1 MTSPPAAS
9 PAPPRPPGPAGA
21 RAAGTR
27 PAAPAPRPA
36 GETAAAAGPGRGD
49 KARDF
54 KPVLARATP
63 PATPTPTR
71 AAPPLQPAM
80 ARGPAPAPT
89 PAIARPAVPGVL
101 QTPAL
106 RPWEGQT
113 NAAFRQR
120 IAEAERSAEHANDG
134 YHLRN
139 PSSGALGRYQF
150 LPIALRDIGWM
161 NAEGGWTEAAARHGV
176 TDEASFLATPAA
188 QEAAMSAY
196 LARQEAILDRGGTL
210 GAVGLTIRGLDGRE
224 ITLSEGALVAAAHR
238 RGAGAL
244 ARYLSHRTDTP
255 DAPLSPAQRIAFESI
270 EHRLR
275 GFAEV
280 AYASERPGNR
290 MMARRGGPAG

>member
-1 MTSPPAAS
+1 MSSP
-9 PAPPRPPGPAGA
+9 
-21 RAAGTR
+21 T
-27 PAAPAPRPA
+27 APRPA
-36 GETAAAAGPGRGD
+36 GPPATPAVPAARPARAP

-54 KPVLARATP
+54 KPELARATP
-63 PATPTPTR
+63 PAAPTPAR
-71 AAPPLQPAM
+71 PPRPVAQPAV
-80 ARGPAPAPT
+80 ARAPAPAPT
-89 PAIARPAVPGVL
+89 PVLARPVVPGTL
-101 QTPAL
+101 QAPSL

-113 NAAFRQR
+113 NAQFRHR

-134 YHLRN
+134 YGLRN

-161 NAEGGWTEAAARHGV
+161 DPDGAWSATAQRHGV
-176 TDEASFLATPAA
+176 ADEAGFLASPAA

-196 LARQEAILDRGGTL
+196 LARQETILDRGGMM
-210 GAVGLTIRGLDGRE
+210 GAVGQTIRALSGEE

-238 RGAGAL
+238 RGAGTL
-244 ARYLSHRTDTP
+244 ARYLTHRTATP
-255 DAPLSPAQRIAFESI
+255 DAPLSPAQRAAFESI

-290 MMARRGGPAG
+290 LMARRAGPAG